1 LNTARDTLRKYW
13 HLILLIAVIVTVFSL
28 LFALRQAILPFIL
41 GLVLVYLL
49 LPVLSWVE
57 KKLPRHDRWLQAK
70 RTSLIVLFL
79 ILIFGLLGLLFY
91 FFATTLIGRFSTLAQ
106 NLPQFVSQVFT
117 TLREWAAGLSQ
128 VFPIEMQP
136 QVDAFVLQ
144 MAAIIGNS
152 IKDAFME
159 WLPSV
164 PSFFQSLLSLLCL
177 PIFLFYVLRDS
188 EKLSKGFYSALP
200 PWLAEHA
207 RNILAIVGEVLGRY
221 VRAQLLL
228 GFIVGYVCFI
238 GLFIMRV
245 KFALSLAIIAGIT
258 ELIPILGP
266 LIGGALAFIVTL
278 ATAPEKA
285 LWVAL
290 LYIVVQLLENNLLV
304 PRIQGHYLRIHPAIT
319 LFLIV
324 MGAYV
329 AGFWGIILIV
339 PLTATTVEIYKYLRR
354 SAEKERPTQ
363 LPLVT
368 D

>member
-1 LNTARDTLRKYW
+1 LNTARDMLRKYW
-13 HLILLIAVIVTVFSL
+13 HLVLLIAFIVTAFWL
-28 LFALRQAILPFIL
+28 LFALRQAILPFVV

-49 LPVLSWVE
+49 LPVISWAE
-57 KKLPRHDRWLQAK
+57 ERLPRHDRWLQVK

-79 ILIFGLLGLLFY
+79 VLIFGLVGLIFY
-91 FFATTLIGRFSTLAQ
+91 FFATTLIGRFSTLAE
-106 NLPQFVSQVFT
+106 NAPHFVSQVLT
-117 TLREWAAGLSQ
+117 TLRQWAAGLSQ
-128 VFPIEMQP
+128 FFPIEMQQ

-152 IKDAFME
+152 IRDAFIE

-164 PSFFQSLLSLLCL
+164 PSFFQSLLSLFCL

-238 GLFIMRV
+238 GLFVMRI
-245 KFALSLAIIAGIT
+245 KFALSLAIIAGVT

-266 LIGGALAFIVTL
+266 LIGGALALVVTL

-285 LWVAL
+285 LWVLL
-290 LYIVVQLLENNLLV
+290 LYVVVQLLENNLLV
-304 PRIQGHYLRIHPAIT
+304 PRIQGHYLRIHPAVA
-319 LFLIV
+319 LLLLV
-324 MGAYV
+324 LGAYV
-329 AGFWGIILIV
+329 AGFWGIVLIV
-339 PLTATTVEIYKYLRR
+339 PLAATTVEIYRYLRR
-354 SAEKERPTQ
+354 SATKEGTAQ
-363 LPLVT
+363 LPLT
-368 D
+368 MN